1 MKAALW
7 IGGGLVCLVV
17 VVPLLWFGFWY
28 GVVSLNEWLRR

>member
-7 IGGGLVCLVV
+7 IGGGLACLA

-28 GVVSLNEWLRR
+28 AVVSMNEWLRR